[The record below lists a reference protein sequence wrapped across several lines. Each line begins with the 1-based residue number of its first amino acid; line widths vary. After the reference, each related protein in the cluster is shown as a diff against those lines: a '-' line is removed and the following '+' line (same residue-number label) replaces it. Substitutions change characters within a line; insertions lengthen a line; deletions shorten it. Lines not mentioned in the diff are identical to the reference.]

1 MQGGMEGFGFLSVL
15 IVLLLIALVAL
26 AVTATVWL
34 IRNMTVRTRPELGR
48 TTSETSDP

>member
-1 MQGGMEGFGFLSVL
+1 MNSGMGDFGFFSLL
-15 IVLLLIALVAL
+15 IVLLLIALVVL